1 MRAELATPPAA
12 DACSPGFPD
21 ISESNRLWERA
32 RGLIPA
38 GTQTLAKGPGQHV
51 DGVAPKYLRRGQG
64 ARVWDVD
71 GNEYLD
77 MSMGVGPLVLGYCYP
92 AVDEAIRRQLA
103 DGITFSLMHPL
114 EVEVAERIR
123 ALVPGAEAV
132 RFSKTGADVTSAAVR
147 VARAFTG
154 RSKVVCC
161 GYHGW
166 HDWHIAVTDRAAG
179 IPGPVRDLTSTF
191 EYNDLSSLD
200 RALDGDVAC
209 VIMEPMVFEDPERG
223 FLEGVRE
230 RCSRN
235 GSLLVFDEMWT
246 GFRLA
251 PGGAQERFA
260 VTPDLSTFSKAVAN
274 GMPLAV
280 LTGRADVMAVFERD
294 AFFFTTFGGE
304 ALSLAAAR
312 ATLEE
317 LVARDV
323 TAHLAAVGGQIRE
336 GYNRIARE
344 LGMDGYTRCVG
355 PGCRTLVTFDPRGG
369 SALELK
375 SLLQQELI
383 RRGVLWSGTHAMSY
397 AHGSA
402 EVARLLE
409 AYAAVLPILQ
419 RAVET
424 KSVPAMI
431 RGRPVEPVFRRTSH
445 FNTRPAPAP
454 APAGGPAATPAPFSL
469 ADRVAVVTGA
479 AGLLGRQHAAALAEA
494 GAAVVL
500 VDLDQPGL
508 DEAAAALG
516 DSARGGALAVATD
529 VTNPEGLEHLRQQVL
544 QRFGRVDVLV
554 NNAAINDKVEAS
566 GPQRVEGRVESYS
579 LAQWRRVLDVNVT
592 GVFLPSKVL
601 GEEMAR
607 RGGGSIIN
615 IASTYALV
623 GPDQSLYVRPD
634 GTRPFVKSPAY
645 PASKGAVLA
654 LTRFLAAYWGRQ
666 SVRVNALVPGG
677 VENGQ
682 EQYFVDRYG
691 ARTPLGRMAAPDEYR
706 GAIVFLASDASRYM
720 TGSTLVV
727 DGGFTAW

>member
-1 MRAELATPPAA
+1 MSTDLAVPALAIPSA
-12 DACSPGFPD
+12 DAPAFPD
-21 ISESNRLWERA
+21 IRESNRLWDRA

-51 DGVAPKYLRRGQG
+51 DGVAPKYLRRGRG

-71 GNEYLD
+71 GNEFLD

-92 AVDEAIRRQLA
+92 AVDDAIRRQLE

-123 ALVPGAEAV
+123 SLVPSAEAV
-132 RFSKTGADVTSAAVR
+132 RFSKTGADATSAAVR
-147 VARAFTG
+147 AARAFTR

-166 HDWHIAVTDRAAG
+166 HDWHISVTDRRAG
-179 IPGPVRDLTSTF
+179 IPSAVGDLTSTF
-191 EYNDLSSLD
+191 EYNDLTSLD
-200 RALDGDVAC
+200 RALDSDTAC
-209 VIMEPMVFEDPERG
+209 VIMEPMVFEDPARG
-223 FLEGVRE
+223 FLEGVRD
-230 RCSRN
+230 RCTRN

-251 PGGAQERFA
+251 IGGAQERFG
-260 VTPDLSTFSKAVAN
+260 VLPDLSTFSKAVAN
-274 GMPLAV
+274 GMPLSV
-280 LTGRADVMAVFERD
+280 LAGRGDIMAAFERD

-323 TAHLAAVGGQIRE
+323 PTHLTAIGGQIRE
-336 GYNRIARE
+336 GYNRIARD

-355 PGCRTLVTFDPRGG
+355 PGCRTLVTFDAAAGPP
-369 SALELK
+369 LELK
-375 SLLQQELI
+375 SLVQQELI
-383 RRGVLWSGTHAMSY
+383 RRGVLWSGTHAISY
-397 AHGSA
+397 SHGPEEA
-402 EVARLLE
+402 ALLSR
-409 AYAAVLPILQ
+409 AYEEVLPILQ
-419 RAVET
+419 RAVSEKT
-424 KSVPAMI
+424 VRA
-431 RGRPVEPVFRRTSH
+431 RLHGAPVEPVFRRTSH
-445 FNTRPAPAP
+445 FNTKPAPAP
-454 APAGGPAATPAPFSL
+454 ADRRPPFSL

-479 AGLLGRQHAAALAEA
+479 AGLLGQQHAAALADA

-500 VDLDQPGL
+500 VDKDRGPL
-508 DEAAAALG
+508 EAAAAQLG
-516 DSARGGALAVATD
+516 ANALAVCAD
-529 VTNPEGLEHLRQQVL
+529 VTDPADLEHLRQLTLRQ
-544 QRFGRVDVLV
+544 FGRLDVLV
-554 NNAAINDKVEAS
+554 NNAAINDKVEDATRETPS
-566 GPQRVEGRVESYS
+566 ERFETYS
-579 LAQWRRVLDVNVT
+579 LAQWRRMMDVNVT
-592 GVFLPSKVL
+592 GVFLPSQVL
-601 GEEMAR
+601 GAEMAS
-607 RGGGSIIN
+607 RGGGSIVN
-615 IASTYALV
+615 VASTYALV
-623 GPDQSLYVRPD
+623 GPDPSLYAKPD
-634 GTRPFVKSPAY
+634 GSRPFVKSPAY

-666 SVRVNALVPGG
+666 AVRVNALVPGG

>member
-1 MRAELATPPAA
+1 MSIDVAA
-12 DACSPGFPD
+12 SALVVPVADGPGFPD
-21 ISESNRLWERA
+21 VTESDRLWARA

-51 DGVAPKYLRRGQG
+51 DGVAPKYLRRGRG

-71 GNEYLD
+71 GNGYLD

-92 AVDEAIRRQLA
+92 AVDDAIRRQLE

-123 ALVPGAEAV
+123 ALVPSAEAV

-147 VARAFTG
+147 AARAFTR
-154 RSKVVCC
+154 RSKVLCC

-166 HDWHIAVTDRAAG
+166 HDWHIGVTDRRAG
-179 IPGPVRDLTSTF
+179 IPSEVADLTSTF
-191 EYNDLSSLD
+191 EYNDLASLD
-200 RALDGDVAC
+200 RALDADTAC

-230 RCSRN
+230 RCTRN

-251 PGGAQERFA
+251 AGGAQERFG
-260 VTPDLSTFSKAVAN
+260 VVPDLCTFSKAVAN
-274 GMPLAV
+274 GMPLSV
-280 LTGRADVMAVFERD
+280 LAGRGDVMAVFERD

-304 ALSLAAAR
+304 ALSLAAAL

-323 TAHLAAVGGQIRE
+323 PAHLAAIGGQIRE
-336 GYNRIARE
+336 GYNRIARG
-344 LGMDGYTRCVG
+344 LGIDGYTRCVG
-355 PGCRTLVTFDPRGG
+355 AGCRTLVTFDPPGG
-369 SALELK
+369 SPLELK
-375 SLLQQELI
+375 SLVQQELI
-383 RRGVLWSGTHAMSY
+383 RRGVLWSGTHAISY
-397 AHGSA
+397 SHGPEDVAFLLRVYA
-402 EVARLLE
+402 E
-409 AYAAVLPILQ
+409 VLPILRDAVAAGKV
-419 RAVET
+419 RALL
-424 KSVPAMI
+424 
-431 RGRPVEPVFRRTSH
+431 RGKPVEPVFRRTSH
-445 FNTRPAPAP
+445 FNTKPAR
-454 APAGGPAATPAPFSL
+454 AAASARSRFSL
-469 ADRVAVVTGA
+469 VDRVAVVTGA

-500 VDLDQPGL
+500 VDRDRKGL
-508 DEAAAALG
+508 DAAAA
-516 DSARGGALAVATD
+516 DLAAKVLSVAAD
-529 VTNPEGLEHLRQQVL
+529 VTDPADLEQLRQLVL
-544 QRFGRVDVLV
+544 REFGRVDVLV
-554 NNAAINDKVEAS
+554 NNAAINDKVESAGPESAS
-566 GPQRVEGRVESYS
+566 GRFETYS
-579 LAQWRRVLDVNVT
+579 LEQWRRMMDVNVT
-592 GVFLPSKVL
+592 GVFLPSQVL
-601 GEEMAR
+601 GAEMAG
-607 RGGGSIIN
+607 RGGGSIVN
-615 IASTYALV
+615 VASTYALV
-623 GPDQSLYVRPD
+623 GPDPSLYVRPD
-634 GTRPFVKSPAY
+634 GTRAFVKSPAY

-666 SVRVNALVPGG
+666 GVRVNALVPGG

-691 ARTPLGRMAAPDEYR
+691 ARTPLGRMASPDDYR

>member
-1 MRAELATPPAA
+1 MSVELASPPVAPAA
-12 DACSPGFPD
+12 TPARDYPD
-21 ISESNRLWERA
+21 ITESNRLWERA

-51 DGVAPKYLRRGQG
+51 DGVAPKYLRRGKG

-92 AVDEAIRRQLA
+92 AVDDAIRRQLA

-123 ALVPGAEAV
+123 ELVPSAEAV
-132 RFSKTGADVTSAAVR
+132 RFSKTGADVTSAAIR

-166 HDWHIAVTDRAAG
+166 HDWHIGVTDRAAG
-179 IPGPVRDLTSTF
+179 IPPAVRDLTSTF
-191 EYNDLSSLD
+191 EYNDLGSLD

-230 RCSRN
+230 RCTAN
-235 GSLLVFDEMWT
+235 GSALVFDEMWT

-251 PGGAQERFA
+251 AGGAQERFGVRA
-260 VTPDLSTFSKAVAN
+260 DLCTFSKAVAN
-274 GMPLAV
+274 GMPLSV
-280 LTGRADVMAVFERD
+280 LAGRADMMAVLERD

-304 ALSLAAAR
+304 ALSLAAAQ
-312 ATLEE
+312 ATLAE

-323 TAHLAAVGGQIRE
+323 PAHLAAIGGAIRE
-336 GYNRIARE
+336 GYNRLARS
-344 LGMDGYTRCVG
+344 LGMDHYTRCAG
-355 PGCRTLVTFDPRGG
+355 PGCRTLVSFTPPHG

-375 SLLQQELI
+375 SLVQQELI
-383 RRGVLWSGTHAMSY
+383 RRGVLWSGTHAISFS
-397 AHGSA
+397 HTP
-402 EVARLLE
+402 EDVALLLG
-409 AYAAVLPILQ
+409 AYAEVLPIARQ
-419 RAVET
+419 AVEGGT
-424 KSVPAMI
+424 VRAQL
-431 RGRPVEPVFRRTSH
+431 RGRPVEAVFRRTSH
-445 FNTRPAPAP
+445 FNTKPAPA
-454 APAGGPAATPAPFSL
+454 AGPKASPFSL
-469 ADRVAVVTGA
+469 AGRVAVITGA

-494 GAAVVL
+494 GASVVL
-500 VDLDQPGL
+500 VDLDEAGL
-508 DEAAAALG
+508 EAAAAGLG
-516 DSARGGALAVATD
+516 AEVPAAATVTAD
-529 VTNPEGLEHLRQQVL
+529 VTDPDSVEALRETVL
-544 QRFGRVDVLV
+544 QRFGRVDILI
-554 NNAAINDKVEAS
+554 NNAAINDKVE
-566 GPQRVEGRVESYS
+566 GPAREPARFETYS
-579 LAQWRRVLDVNVT
+579 LEQWRRVLDVNVT
-592 GVFLPSKVL
+592 GVFLLSQVL
-601 GEEMAR
+601 GDQMAR
-607 RGGGSIIN
+607 GGGGSIVN

-623 GPDQSLYVRPD
+623 GPDPSLYVRPD

-654 LTRFLAAYWGRQ
+654 LTRYLAAYWGPQR
-666 SVRVNALVPGG
+666 VRVNALVPGG
-677 VENGQ
+677 VANGQ

-691 ARTPLGRMAAPDEYR
+691 TRTPLGRMATPDDYR
-706 GAIVFLASDASRYM
+706 GAIVFLSSDASRYM

-727 DGGFTAW
+727 DGGFTSW

>member
-1 MRAELATPPAA
+1 MRVELADPPATA
-12 DACSPGFPD
+12 AAHPAPAPGLPD
-21 ISESNRLWERA
+21 ITESNRLWDRA

-51 DGVAPKYLRRGQG
+51 DGVAPKYLRRGRG

-92 AVDEAIRRQLA
+92 AVDDAIRRQLE

-123 ALVPGAEAV
+123 ALVPGAESV

-147 VARAFTG
+147 AARAFT
-154 RSKVVCC
+154 RRAKVVCC

-166 HDWHIAVTDRAAG
+166 HDWHIGVTDRRAG
-179 IPGPVRDLTSTF
+179 IPEPVRDLTSTF
-191 EYNDLSSLD
+191 EYNVLASLD
-200 RALDGDVAC
+200 RALDGEVAC
-209 VIMEPMVFEDPERG
+209 VILEPMVFEDPARE

-230 RCSRN
+230 RCTRN

-251 PGGAQERFA
+251 PGGAQGRFG
-260 VTPDLSTFSKAVAN
+260 VTADLATFSKAVAN
-274 GMPLAV
+274 GMPLSV
-280 LTGRADVMAVFERD
+280 LAGRADVMAVFERD

-312 ATLEE
+312 ATLDE

-323 TAHLAAVGGQIRE
+323 PAHLAAIGGQIRD
-336 GYNRIARE
+336 GYNHLARQ

-355 PGCRTLVTFDPRGG
+355 AGCRTLVTFDPPG
-369 SALELK
+369 SPALEVK
-375 SLLQQELI
+375 SLVQQELI
-383 RRGVLWSGTHAMSY
+383 RRGVLWSGTHAISY
-397 AHGSA
+397 SHGAADATRLLAAYA
-402 EVARLLE
+402 EVLPLVRQAVAEGSVRTLL
-409 AYAAVLPILQ
+409 
-419 RAVET
+419 
-424 KSVPAMI
+424 
-431 RGRPVEPVFRRTSH
+431 RGAPVEPVFRRTSR
-445 FNTRPAPAP
+445 FNTKPGVAARPS
-454 APAGGPAATPAPFSL
+454 TPFSL
-469 ADRVAVVTGA
+469 AGRVAVITGA

-500 VDLDQPGL
+500 VDLDRNGL
-508 DEAAAALG
+508 EAAVAGLG
-516 DSARGGALAVATD
+516 DTASGGALAVPAD
-529 VTNPEGLEHLRQQVL
+529 VTDPGQLEDLRRLVL
-544 QRFGRVDVLV
+544 QRFDRLDVLV
-554 NNAAINDKVEAS
+554 NNAAINDKVEVAR
-566 GPQRVEGRVESYS
+566 PDPERGRFETYS
-579 LAQWRRVLDVNVT
+579 LAEWRRVLDVNVT
-592 GVFLPSKVL
+592 GVFLPSQVL

-607 RGGGSIIN
+607 RGGGSIVN

-623 GPDQSLYVRPD
+623 GPDPSLYVRPD
-634 GTRPFVKSPAY
+634 GSRPFVKSPAY

-654 LTRFLAAYWGRQ
+654 LTRFLAAYWGRRA
-666 SVRVNALVPGG
+666 VRVNALVPGG

-682 EQYFVDRYG
+682 EQYFVDQYG
-691 ARTPLGRMAAPDEYR
+691 ARTPLGRMAAPDDYR
-706 GAIVFLASDASRYM
+706 GAIVFLSSDASRYM
-720 TGSTLVV
+720 TGSMLVV

>member
-1 MRAELATPPAA
+1 MPTDIAVAALAQPVD
-12 DACSPGFPD
+12 DARGFPD
-21 ISESNRLWERA
+21 IRESNRLWERA

-51 DGVAPKYLRRGQG
+51 EGVAPKYLRRGRG

-71 GNEYLD
+71 GNEFLD
-77 MSMGVGPLVLGYCYP
+77 MSMGVGPLVLGYCHP
-92 AVDEAIRRQLA
+92 AVDEAIRRQLE

-123 ALVPGAEAV
+123 ALVPSAEAV

-147 VARAFTG
+147 AARAFT
-154 RSKVVCC
+154 RRPKVVCC

-166 HDWHIAVTDRAAG
+166 HDWHIGVTDRRAG
-179 IPGPVRDLTSTF
+179 IPDGVADLTSTF
-191 EYNDLSSLD
+191 EYNDLASFD
-200 RALDGDVAC
+200 RALDRDTAC

-230 RCSRN
+230 RCTRN

-251 PGGAQERFA
+251 LGGAQERFG
-260 VTPDLSTFSKAVAN
+260 VLPDLSTFSKAVAN
-274 GMPLAV
+274 GMPLSV
-280 LTGRADVMAVFERD
+280 LAGRADVMAVFERD

-317 LVARDV
+317 LKARDV
-323 TAHLAAVGGQIRE
+323 PSHLQAIGGQIRE

-344 LGMDGYTRCVG
+344 VGIDAYTRCVG
-355 PGCRTLVTFDPRGG
+355 VGCRTLVTFDAAAGPP
-369 SALELK
+369 LELK
-375 SLLQQELI
+375 SLVQQELI
-383 RRGVLWSGTHAMSY
+383 RRGVLWSGTHAVSLSHD
-397 AHGSA
+397 AA
-402 EVARLLE
+402 EVAELLR
-409 AYAAVLPILQ
+409 AYEEVLPILQ
-419 RAVET
+419 RAVAEGT
-424 KSVPAMI
+424 VRARLKGA
-431 RGRPVEPVFRRTSH
+431 PVEPVFRRTSH
-445 FNTRPAPAP
+445 FNTKPAAAPARK
-454 APAGGPAATPAPFSL
+454 PAPFSL

-500 VDLDQPGL
+500 VDRDRAAL
-508 DEAAAALG
+508 EAAAADLG
-516 DSARGGALAVATD
+516 GEALPVCAD
-529 VTNPEGLEHLRQQVL
+529 VTDPADLEHLRQLALRQ
-544 QRFGRVDVLV
+544 FGRVDVLV
-554 NNAAINDKVEAS
+554 NNAAINDKVEGAAAEAA
-566 GPQRVEGRVESYS
+566 PERFETYS
-579 LAQWRRVLDVNVT
+579 LAQWRRMMDVNVT
-592 GVFLPSKVL
+592 GVFLPSQVL
-601 GEEMAR
+601 GAEMAS
-607 RGGGSIIN
+607 RGGGSIVN
-615 IASTYALV
+615 VASTYALV
-623 GPDQSLYVRPD
+623 GPDPSLYARPD
-634 GTRPFVKSPAY
+634 GSRPFVKSPAY

-666 SVRVNALVPGG
+666 GVRVNALVPGG

-682 EQYFVDRYG
+682 EQYFVDKYG
-691 ARTPLGRMAAPDEYR
+691 ARTPLGRMAAPDDYR

>member
-1 MRAELATPPAA
+1 MRAELARPPLPETPA
-12 DACSPGFPD
+12 PGFPD
-21 ISESNRLWERA
+21 ITESNRLWARA

-51 DGVAPKYLRRGQG
+51 DGVAPKYLRRGKG

-77 MSMGVGPLVLGYCYP
+77 MSMGVGPLVLGYCHP
-92 AVDEAIRRQLA
+92 AVDDAIRRQLA

-123 ALVPGAEAV
+123 ALVPSAEAV

-147 VARAFTG
+147 AARAFTG
-154 RSKVVCC
+154 RPKVLCC

-166 HDWHIAVTDRAAG
+166 HDWHIGVTDRAAG
-179 IPGPVRDLTSTF
+179 IPHAVRDLTSTF
-191 EYNDLSSLD
+191 EYNDLASLD

-209 VIMEPMVFEDPERG
+209 VILEPMVFADPERG

-230 RCSRN
+230 RCTRN

-251 PGGAQERFA
+251 PGGAQERFD
-260 VTPDLSTFSKAVAN
+260 VRPDLSTFSKAVAN
-274 GMPLAV
+274 GMPLSV

-312 ATLEE
+312 TTLEE

-323 TAHLAAVGGQIRE
+323 PAHLAAIGGQIRE
-336 GYNRIARE
+336 GYNRLARG
-344 LGMDGYTRCVG
+344 LGMDHYTRCVG
-355 PGCRTLVTFDPRGG
+355 PGCRTLVTFDPQGG
-369 SALELK
+369 PPLELK
-375 SLLQQELI
+375 SLVQQELI
-383 RRGVLWSGTHAMSY
+383 RRGVLWSGTHAVSY
-397 AHGSA
+397 AHGPQD
-402 EVARLLE
+402 VARLLE
-409 AYAAVLPILQ
+409 VYAEVLPIVQ
-419 RAVET
+419 RAAEDGRVR
-424 KSVPAMI
+424 AMI
-431 RGRPVEPVFRRTSH
+431 RGTPVEPVFRRTSH
-445 FNTRPAPAP
+445 FNTKPAPAP
-454 APAGGPAATPAPFSL
+454 APASRAAAAPFSL

-479 AGLLGRQHAAALAEA
+479 AGLLGRQHAAALADA
-494 GAAVVL
+494 GATVVL
-500 VDLDQPGL
+500 VDLEQARLEATAAELGEAGRAGL
-508 DEAAAALG
+508 
-516 DSARGGALAVATD
+516 LAVTAD
-529 VTNPEGLEHLRQQVL
+529 VTDPASVERLRELVRR
-544 QRFGRVDVLV
+544 RFGRVDVLV
-554 NNAAINDKVEAS
+554 NNAAINDKIEAAGPERVGGPVET
-566 GPQRVEGRVESYS
+566 YS
-579 LAQWRRVLDVNVT
+579 IAQWRRVLDVNVT
-592 GVFLPSKVL
+592 GVFLPSQVL

-634 GTRPFVKSPAY
+634 GSRPFVKSPAY

-666 SVRVNALVPGG
+666 GVRVNALVPGG

>member
-1 MRAELATPPAA
+1 MHVELADPPATA
-12 DACSPGFPD
+12 RAASPGLPD
-21 ISESNRLWERA
+21 ITESNRLWDRA

-51 DGVAPKYLRRGQG
+51 DGVAPKYLRRGRG

-92 AVDEAIRRQLA
+92 AVDDAIRRQLD

-123 ALVPGAEAV
+123 ALVPGAESV
-132 RFSKTGADVTSAAVR
+132 RFSKTGADVTTAAVR
-147 VARAFTG
+147 AARAFTG
-154 RSKVVCC
+154 RPRVVCC

-166 HDWHIAVTDRAAG
+166 HDWHIGVTDRRAG
-179 IPGPVRDLTSTF
+179 IPEPVRDLTSTF
-191 EYNDLSSLD
+191 EYNDLASLD
-200 RALDGDVAC
+200 RALGGDVAC
-209 VIMEPMVFEDPERG
+209 VILEPMVFEDPARG

-230 RCSRN
+230 RCTRN

-251 PGGAQERFA
+251 PGGAQQRFG

-274 GMPLAV
+274 GMPLSV
-280 LTGRADVMAVFERD
+280 LAGRADVMAVFERD

-312 ATLEE
+312 ATLEV
-317 LVARDV
+317 LVAQDV
-323 TAHLAAVGGQIRE
+323 PAHLATVGGQIRD
-336 GYNRIARE
+336 GYNRLARD
-344 LGMDGYTRCVG
+344 LGMDGWTRCNG
-355 PGCRTLVTFDPRGG
+355 AGCRTLVTFDPPG
-369 SALELK
+369 AQPLEVK
-375 SLLQQELI
+375 SLVQQELI
-383 RRGVLWSGTHAMSY
+383 RRGVLWSGTHAVSFS
-397 AHGSA
+397 HGPDDAAQLLAAYA
-402 EVARLLE
+402 EVLPVVRQAVADGAVRALLHG
-409 AYAAVLPILQ
+409 A
-419 RAVET
+419 
-424 KSVPAMI
+424 
-431 RGRPVEPVFRRTSH
+431 PVEPVFRRTSH
-445 FNTRPAPAP
+445 FNTK
-454 APAGGPAATPAPFSL
+454 PAAPPSRGPSPFSL
-469 ADRVAVVTGA
+469 TGRVAVVTGA

-500 VDLDQPGL
+500 VDLDGSGL
-508 DEAAAALG
+508 DAALAG
-516 DSARGGALAVATD
+516 LGTRAGEALAVATD
-529 VTNPEGLEHLRQQVL
+529 VTDRGRLEDLRREVL
-544 QRFGRVDVLV
+544 RRFGRIDVLV
-554 NNAAINDKVEAS
+554 NNAAINDRVEAAAKN
-566 GPQRVEGRVESYS
+566 PEHGRFETYA
-579 LAQWRRVLDVNVT
+579 LDEWRRVLDVNVT
-592 GVFLPSKVL
+592 GVFLPSQVL

-607 RGGGSIIN
+607 RGGGSIVN

-623 GPDQSLYVRPD
+623 GPDPSLYVRPD
-634 GTRPFVKSPAY
+634 GSRPFVKSPAY

-666 SVRVNALVPGG
+666 GVRVNALVPGG

-682 EQYFVDRYG
+682 EQYFVDQYG
-691 ARTPLGRMAAPDEYR
+691 ARTPLGRMAAPDDYR